1 MSQDPK
7 NERVELPGN
16 DDEELREYGRQL
28 ALDGLLELALGNR
41 VGRANLPA
49 PARPSPST
57 IGKWLQVAAVGVA
70 FLVFGMGDTL
80 IRWVAGPG
88 KPPPAHK
95 KDVAQIPV

>member
-41 VGRANLPA
+41 VGRANVPA

-57 IGKWLQVAAVGVA
+57 IGK
-70 FLVFGMGDTL
+70 
-80 IRWVAGPG
+80 
-88 KPPPAHK
+88 
-95 KDVAQIPV
+95 